1 MNDNKIVGFRC
12 RCRFPAHVILNA
24 AESSG
29 TMEGNL
35 TFRPLVPELS
45 IDLHIVTKKTDIF
58 TGSKVLAQMIQTST
72 QGYCKK

>member
-1 MNDNKIVGFRC
+1 MIIKLLVFARLSLPLSRSCNS
-12 RCRFPAHVILNA
+12 NA

-45 IDLHIVTKKTDIF
+45 INLHIVTEKY
-58 TGSKVLAQMIQTST
+58 QT
-72 QGYCKK
+72 